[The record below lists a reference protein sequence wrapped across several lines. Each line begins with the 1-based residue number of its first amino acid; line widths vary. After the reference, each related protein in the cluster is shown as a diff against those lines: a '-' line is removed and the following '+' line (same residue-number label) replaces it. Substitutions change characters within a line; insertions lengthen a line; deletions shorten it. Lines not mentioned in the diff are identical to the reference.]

1 MKDSEFNKLLEFS
14 VTGGGMLPANQAA
27 VDLIDNCAHGE
38 VISLMEVTARDITY
52 HRAYFSLLGY
62 IYDWLPT
69 RFKQTIS
76 RDRFYVFLK
85 YIKGEYDVIYTFAD
99 GLQFIELRSIS
110 FGKMSQKTFAEYVRN
125 QLPVIYSEVIGRL
138 YQKQDADRIIASI
151 EDEYKIFLSR
161 I

>member
-1 MKDSEFNKLLEFS
+1 MKDSDYTKIIEMTIS
-14 VTGGGMLPANQAA
+14 GGGMLPANQAA

-38 VISLMEVTARDITY
+38 VISLMGVTARDVTF
-52 HRAYFSLLGY
+52 HRAYFSLLNY

-69 RFKQTIS
+69 KFKQTIS

-85 YIKGEYDVIYTFAD
+85 YIKGEYDVVYTFAD

-110 FGKMSQKTFAEYVRN
+110 FGRMSQKDFVAYVRD